1 MHRRQ
6 AASLQER
13 FLHYQDMEAH
23 ENVHK
28 LTDLKALSKQDLE
41 YFADGAGLPPFR
53 TKQLLHWI
61 YEKYAESIGDI
72 TEFSKD
78 LRERL
83 SEKAYISNLRLLNR
97 ETSKDGTE
105 KFLFCL
111 EDKESVESVVIPDKG
126 RLTLCISSQAGCA
139 MGCRFCLTGKLG
151 LRRNLKAHEIVD
163 QIISAGRL
171 IMPRKITNIVLMGMG
186 EPLENF
192 KEVVEALWRMT
203 GLMHISKRRI
213 TLSTSGIVPK
223 IFELAEKAPRI
234 NLAISMNA
242 TTDEVRGRI
251 MPVNKKYP
259 LKSLLDACRR
269 FPLEP
274 RRRITF
280 EYVMIAGVNDSL
292 DDAGRLVRL
301 LRGIPSKVNLIP
313 FNPYEGSGFAS
324 PSDEVV
330 LGFQKILSDGN
341 LTALIRKSKG
351 RDIRA
356 ACGQL
361 KAGYA

>member
-1 MHRRQ
+1 MRTC
-6 AASLQER
+6 
-13 FLHYQDMEAH
+13 
-23 ENVHK
+23 HK
-28 LTDLKALSKQDLE
+28 LTDLKALSKQELE
-41 YFADGAGLPPFR
+41 SFVDRAGLPAFR

-61 YEKYAESIGDI
+61 YEKYAGSIGDI

-83 SEKAYISNLRLLNR
+83 SEKAYISSLRLLNR

-105 KFLFCL
+105 KFLFGL

-139 MGCRFCLTGKLG
+139 MGCRFCLTGELG

-163 QIISAGRL
+163 QIISADRL
-171 IMPRKITNIVLMGMG
+171 AMPRKITNIVLMGMG
-186 EPLENF
+186 EPLANF

-203 GLMHISKRRI
+203 GFMHISKRRI

-223 IFELAEKAPRI
+223 ILELAEKAPRI
-234 NLAISMNA
+234 NLAISLNA
-242 TTDEVRGRI
+242 ATDEVRSRI

-274 RRRITF
+274 KRRITF

-292 DDAGRLVRL
+292 DDAGRIVRL

-313 FNPYEGSGFAS
+313 FNPYEGSEFAS

>member
-1 MHRRQ
+1 MRTC
-6 AASLQER
+6 
-13 FLHYQDMEAH
+13 
-23 ENVHK
+23 HK
-28 LTDLKALSKQDLE
+28 LTDLKALSKQELE
-41 YFADGAGLPPFR
+41 SFVDRAALPAFR

-61 YEKYAESIGDI
+61 YEKYAGSIGDI

-83 SEKAYISNLRLLNR
+83 SEKAYISSLRLLNR

-105 KFLFCL
+105 KFLFGL

-126 RLTLCISSQAGCA
+126 RLTLCLSSQAGCA

-163 QIISAGRL
+163 QIISADRL
-171 IMPRKITNIVLMGMG
+171 AMPRKITNIVLMGMG
-186 EPLENF
+186 EPLANF

-223 IFELAEKAPRI
+223 ILELAEKAPRI
-234 NLAISMNA
+234 NLAISLNA
-242 TTDEVRGRI
+242 ATDEVRSRI

-274 RRRITF
+274 KRRITF

-292 DDAGRLVRL
+292 DDAGRIVRL

-313 FNPYEGSGFAS
+313 FNPYEGSEFAS

-330 LGFQKILSDGN
+330 RGFQKILSDGN

>member
-1 MHRRQ
+1 MRTC
-6 AASLQER
+6 
-13 FLHYQDMEAH
+13 
-23 ENVHK
+23 HK
-28 LTDLKALSKQDLE
+28 LTDLKALSKQELE
-41 YFADGAGLPPFR
+41 SFVDRAGLPAFR

-61 YEKYAESIGDI
+61 YEKYAGSIGDI

-83 SEKAYISNLRLLNR
+83 SEKAYISSLRLLNR

-105 KFLFCL
+105 KFLFGL

-139 MGCRFCLTGKLG
+139 MGCRFCLTGELG

-163 QIISAGRL
+163 QIISADRL

-186 EPLENF
+186 EPLANF

-213 TLSTSGIVPK
+213 TLSTSGVVPK
-223 IFELAEKAPRI
+223 ILELAEKAPRI
-234 NLAISMNA
+234 NLAISLNA
-242 TTDEVRGRI
+242 ATDEVRSRI

-274 RRRITF
+274 KRRITF

-292 DDAGRLVRL
+292 DDAGRIVRL

-313 FNPYEGSGFAS
+313 FNPYEGSEFAS

-330 LGFQKILSDGN
+330 LGFQKILSDGK

>member
-1 MHRRQ
+1 MRTC
-6 AASLQER
+6 
-13 FLHYQDMEAH
+13 
-23 ENVHK
+23 HK
-28 LTDLKALSKQDLE
+28 LTDLKALSKQELE
-41 YFADGAGLPPFR
+41 SFVDRAGLPAFR
-53 TKQLLHWI
+53 TKQLMHWI
-61 YEKYAESIGDI
+61 YEKYAGSIGDI

-83 SEKAYISNLRLLNR
+83 SEKAYISSLRLLNR

-105 KFLFCL
+105 KFLFGL

-163 QIISAGRL
+163 QIISADRL
-171 IMPRKITNIVLMGMG
+171 AMPRKITNIVLMGMG
-186 EPLENF
+186 EPLANF

-223 IFELAEKAPRI
+223 ILELAEKAPRI
-234 NLAISMNA
+234 NLAISLNA
-242 TTDEVRGRI
+242 ATDEVRSRI

-274 RRRITF
+274 KRRITF

-292 DDAGRLVRL
+292 DDAGRIVRL

-313 FNPYEGSGFAS
+313 FNPYEGSEFAS

>member
-1 MHRRQ
+1 MRTC
-6 AASLQER
+6 
-13 FLHYQDMEAH
+13 
-23 ENVHK
+23 HK
-28 LTDLKALSKQDLE
+28 LTDLKALSKQELE
-41 YFADGAGLPPFR
+41 SFVDRAGLPAFR

-61 YEKYAESIGDI
+61 YEKYAGSIGDI

-78 LRERL
+78 LRDRL
-83 SEKAYISNLRLLNR
+83 SEKAYISSLRLLNR
-97 ETSKDGTE
+97 ETSRDGTE
-105 KFLFCL
+105 KFLFAL

-163 QIISAGRL
+163 QIISADRL
-171 IMPRKITNIVLMGMG
+171 ILPRKITNIVLMGMG
-186 EPLENF
+186 EPLANF

-223 IFELAEKAPRI
+223 MLELAEKAPRI
-234 NLAISMNA
+234 NLAISLNA
-242 TTDEVRGRI
+242 ATDEVRSRI

-274 RRRITF
+274 GRRITF

-292 DDAGRLVRL
+292 DDAGRIVRL

-313 FNPYEGSGFAS
+313 FNPYEGSEFAS

-330 LGFQKILSDGN
+330 RGFQKILSDGN